1 MIVKKMPSTPKH
13 QLASARG
20 LRNVKALAQY
30 MKWSQMTPQYLMQLG
45 DEDRQAGL
53 TKVEF
58 GHLMNYKLKFTIT
71 LE

>member
-1 MIVKKMPSTPKH
+1 MPSTPKH

-20 LRNVKALAQY
+20 LRNVKGLAQY

-58 GHLMNYKLKFTIT
+58 
-71 LE
+71 